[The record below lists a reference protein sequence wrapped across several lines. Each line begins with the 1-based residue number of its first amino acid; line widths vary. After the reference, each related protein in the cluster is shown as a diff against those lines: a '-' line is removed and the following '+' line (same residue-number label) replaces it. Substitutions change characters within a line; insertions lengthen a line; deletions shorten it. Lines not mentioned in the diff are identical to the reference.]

1 MLQFPRTRGS
11 FVFVA
16 VASLALLV
24 PRLRAFAQDARAV
37 SRDTLTRPAM
47 PAMSPTPGA
56 AVESLGDYYALALRA
71 NPRIA
76 AAQALARAA
85 QARVPSARRPSDP
98 QLQLGFM
105 NYSLPGLAPMDPL
118 GMVQLQ
124 LMQMLPL
131 GNKLALAGQSAQAQ
145 AAAVAARVDEVAW
158 ELRAQVAMA
167 YYDVAATD
175 RSLASA
181 RTSLRLLRDIATTS
195 EAMYRV
201 GEGRQADVLRAR
213 VEIAR
218 MAEDTLRMLAMR
230 ETMRARLNAL
240 VDRASDDE
248 VTAAFPRFPDSL
260 PARPWLDSIASAAR
274 PMVRAGLEQL
284 RAAETGERLARKE
297 LIPDL
302 QLGVQYGQRSASGME
317 GGRSTERMGSLM
329 IGASIPVFARDRQLQ
344 MREEALAMR
353 QMAHADLASMHLET
367 RGKVGEA
374 YAALQR
380 ARRLRHLYVTEIL
393 PQAEAAVTSA
403 LAAYRAGS
411 VDFMTLLDNQM
422 NVNRYRQELA
432 TLDAEQGKAWAE
444 LEMLAGRSLIDATS
458 THGSA
463 PGGTR

>member
-1 MLQFPRTRGS
+1 MLHSPRIRGS
-11 FVFVA
+11 FVIVA
-16 VASLALLV
+16 GATLATLATLA
-24 PRLRAFAQDARAV
+24 PSARALAQDAATTPRTGGA
-37 SRDTLTRPAM
+37 T
-47 PAMSPTPGA
+47 SPTPGA
-56 AVESLGDYYALALRA
+56 TVEPLADFYALALRA

-85 QARVPSARRPSDP
+85 QARIPGARRPSDP
-98 QLQLGFM
+98 QLQIGFM
-105 NYSLPGLAPMDPL
+105 NYTLPGLTPMDPL

-131 GNKLALAGQSAQAQ
+131 GNKLALAGKSAEAQ
-145 AAAVAARVDEVAW
+145 AAALAARVDEVAW

-167 YYDVAATD
+167 YYDLAATD

-218 MAEDTLRMLAMR
+218 MVEDTLRMQAMR

-240 VDRASDDE
+240 VDRESDTD
-248 VTAAFPRFPDSL
+248 VVAAFPRFPDSL
-260 PARPWLDSIASAAR
+260 PTRPWLDSVASAAR

-284 RAAETGERLARKE
+284 RAAEAGERLARKE
-297 LIPDL
+297 LIPDV

-329 IGASIPVFARDRQLQ
+329 IGASIPVFARSRQLQ

-353 QMAHADLASMHLET
+353 QMAQADVASMRLET
-367 RGKVGEA
+367 RGKVGESF
-374 YAALQR
+374 AALQR
-380 ARRLRHLYVTEIL
+380 ARRLQQLYRAEIL

-444 LEMLAGRSLIDATS
+444 LEMLAGRSLIDAAS
-458 THGSA
+458 TQGAA
-463 PGGTR
+463 PGGSR